1 VAFVY
6 SGGWGMINTDL
17 KILKSPEDEKKSLTA
32 RLNEMALERI
42 AEQARIAEERNL
54 KKEDPAEAVLKAYVA
69 LDKEMLKV
77 VDEHI
82 ERVRKSSERNKE
94 LFKKMAMKKEIEK
107 RERMRKE
114 GFNEA
119 AEKAEAQRKFLRM
132 KG

>member
-1 VAFVY
+1 
-6 SGGWGMINTDL
+6 MIDTDL
-17 KILKSPEDEKKSLTA
+17 KILKSSEAKKSLTA
-32 RLNEMALERI
+32 KLNEMALERI
-42 AEQARIAEERNL
+42 AEQARLAEERNL
-54 KKEDPAEAVLKAYVA
+54 KRDDPAEAVLKAYVA

-107 RERMRKE
+107 REQKRKE
-114 GFNEA
+114 QFDEA
-119 AEKAEAQRKFLRM
+119 ADRAEAQRKFLRM